1 MSEGPGSGCDTD
13 RSTDSACTVVEHEC
27 AARARPS
34 GDSEDVANNVEHE
47 CAARA
52 RPSGDSEDAANSCD
66 EMPPYADSLTNAGVS
81 EIEARLREQARAAGP
96 ARRIP
101 SRREL

>member
-1 MSEGPGSGCDTD
+1 MLQWGLHEDMSEGPGSGCDTD
-13 RSTDSACTVVEHEC
+13 RSTDSSTCTVVHVEHEC
-27 AARARPS
+27 AARAAARARPS
-34 GDSEDVANNVEHE
+34 GDSEDVANN
-47 CAARA
+47 
-52 RPSGDSEDAANSCD
+52 D

>member
-13 RSTDSACTVVEHEC
+13 RSTDSACTVVELDC

-34 GDSEDVANNVEHE
+34 GDSEDVANN
-47 CAARA
+47 
-52 RPSGDSEDAANSCD
+52 CD

-96 ARRIP
+96 AHRIP